1 MRLVISKQ
9 PFLRGKPFSCPA
21 HYCVLYSAVL
31 GGAGHCSTLQS
42 CQASVE
48 GCALCLSVRVCVCKV
63 QGRGCDGELGALR
76 IRQKDPRVGGQSSSS
91 SLQTIESPSESNWA
105 HSDIGPVDCT
115 TKLSSHPAPSQLYIC
130 SPLPSPR
137 PVCVPLMSH
146 HALLIITHKHSQNA
160 TTTTLVYLCCF
171 FRAQKTAAVYLG
183 MRTMSDCALYYNTQ
197 RQSATHTHTH
207 YHHHHSSSLLSFS
220 QPNLLPLYTPSLG
233 HLLPQRSCHCDAPH

>member
-1 MRLVISKQ
+1 MFYIQLCWEALDTVQ
-9 PFLRGKPFSCPA
+9 PCSHVRRQLKGV
-21 HYCVLYSAVL
+21 HYVCLYV
-31 GGAGHCSTLQS
+31 C
-42 CQASVE
+42 
-48 GCALCLSVRVCVCKV
+48 VCVCKV

-160 TTTTLVYLCCF
+160 TATTLVYLCCF

-207 YHHHHSSSLLSFS
+207 TTTTTIPPLSCPSPNPTSSLFT
-220 QPNLLPLYTPSLG
+220 PL
-233 HLLPQRSCHCDAPH
+233 H